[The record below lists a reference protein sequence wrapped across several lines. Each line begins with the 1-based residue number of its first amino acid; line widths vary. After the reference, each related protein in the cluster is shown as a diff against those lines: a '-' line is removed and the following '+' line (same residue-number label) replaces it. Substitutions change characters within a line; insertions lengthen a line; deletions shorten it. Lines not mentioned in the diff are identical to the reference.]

1 MARRI
6 RIEIKGKDEFW
17 GRAFHVEWQD
27 QFPDRNLID
36 DGEGYYLAE
45 LEWIDDLNR
54 VGAQVLCRVVRA
66 PESLERRR
74 WFKSVLKGRQ

>member
-1 MARRI
+1 LARRI
-6 RIEIKGKDEFW
+6 AIEIQGKDEFW

-36 DGEGYYLAE
+36 DTEGHYLADP
-45 LEWIDDLNR
+45 EWLVDLQR

-66 PESLERRR
+66 PERPERRR
-74 WFKSVLKGRQ
+74 WLASVLKRG